1 MIFEDVAMEKIPA
14 FVAVDLETTGLEFDK
29 DEIIEVALVR
39 FENGVAAENVD
50 YLVKPGS
57 AVLRPFIESLTGIT
71 NADIADA
78 PDFASVAGKI
88 CSFIGDLPIVA
99 HNAMFD
105 SKFLKNTMEKVGIPF
120 DHAVWDSLTLSR
132 IAFQDVPNH
141 RLDTLTQELNI
152 ERSRAHRALP
162 DAEACGKLFVMSY
175 EKIAKMDAWLLAA
188 LTRVAEGSDWE
199 MLFGASKKAAGNKP
213 AELPVPAFA
222 MPEKA
227 APSGALARS
236 RMPRVDEF
244 FKEGGLLSQVV
255 ENYTPRRNQQE
266 FASCVERNI
275 HKGGLSVIEAP
286 TGSGKSLAYLVAAAN
301 KAADGERVIISTA
314 TRALQEQLW
323 NHDIPQVK
331 SLYGDKLKPAILKGR
346 DNYICFRKFVEILKS
361 PRTLLAPEERDS
373 FMAIIPWA
381 LSTKKGDINES
392 SSFSHSRN
400 RVLWSK
406 LSSSASTCEGEK
418 CPFYAKCPAL
428 CAKRAAVEANLLLVN
443 HALFLAD
450 LSLDFALLPTYE
462 HVVFDEAHRLPG
474 TSNQSFGRTVSFF
487 GFRNVAKTLLPAKDG
502 HGGLLSELVSRLS
515 DEDEAARNE
524 CMQLVT
530 DLSETEKALHRFF
543 MKIGKKLSKQKLAKD
558 SLTYSNGILAE
569 YDADPKPV
577 LDQFEIAR
585 SRANSLLAFLA
596 GIDSLEGLLKDLSGR
611 MEELNRFI
619 VDFEFLVK
627 AGRSG
632 WVFYMEEPFNPHTL
646 KMHAYPLHSGD
657 IWKEKFYPWVKSA
670 TFVSATLAV
679 QGDLTYFVDRM
690 GMGSFERKRPYLKV
704 FPESATSGDRR
715 SVMVT
720 RYLPK
725 PSLPEYVT
733 ELNNT
738 LVEVLPA
745 IEENTMVL
753 FTNVATMMKAQ
764 AALAPAFAAKGKL
777 LLCQHVDGALDG
789 LIAMFRKSRG
799 ACLLGCQSLWE
810 GVDFPGDAL
819 KLLVVTKLPF
829 PNPSD
834 PLVAGISAEMKSKGE
849 NVFKTYY
856 IPEAFMELRQ
866 GLGRLLRSETDSGK
880 VLILDNRI
888 VNEPYGKTF
897 SRIWD
902 MKQVV
907 ANTVDDVKKFTT

>member
-1 MIFEDVAMEKIPA
+1 MEKMPA
-14 FVAVDLETTGLEFDK
+14 FVAVDLETTGLEFEK

-39 FENGVAAENVD
+39 FENGVPTENVD
-50 YLVKPGS
+50 YLVKPTT

-78 PDFASVAGKI
+78 PDFASVAGSI

-99 HNAMFD
+99 HNATFD

-175 EKIAKMDAWLLAA
+175 EKIAKMDAWLLDA

-199 MLFGASKKAAGNKP
+199 KLFGLPDGADAGNGAP
-213 AELPVPAFA
+213 ADLQVPAFA
-222 MPEKA
+222 MPAKA
-227 APSGALARS
+227 APTGALPHA

-244 FKEGGLLSQVV
+244 FKEGGLLSTVIEGFTV
-255 ENYTPRRNQQE
+255 RKNQQE

-331 SLYGDKLKPAILKGR
+331 SLYGDKLKAAILKGR
-346 DNYICFRKFVEILKS
+346 DNYICFRKFVEVLKA

-381 LSTKKGDINES
+381 LSTTKGDINES
-392 SSFSHSRN
+392 SSFSHGRN

-406 LSSSASTCEGEK
+406 LSSSAATCEGEK

-462 HVVFDEAHRLPG
+462 HVIFDEAHRLPDA
-474 TSNQSFGRTVSFF
+474 SNQGFGRTVSFF

-502 HGGLLSELVSRLS
+502 QGGLISEIVARIAV
-515 DEDEAARNE
+515 EDEAARSE
-524 CMQLVT
+524 CGQLIN
-530 DLSETEKALHRFF
+530 DISETEKALHRFF
-543 MKIGKKLSKQKLAKD
+543 MKIGKKLSKQKLTKD

-585 SRANSLLAFLA
+585 SRANSLSVLLA
-596 GIDSLEGLLKDLSGR
+596 GMRPLEGLLKDLSGR

-627 AGRSG
+627 AGRTG

-646 KMHAYPLHSGD
+646 KMHAYPLHSGE

-679 QGDLTYFVDRM
+679 QGDLTYYVDRM
-690 GMGSFERKRPYLKV
+690 GMSSLERKRPFLKV
-704 FPESATSGDRR
+704 FAESATSGDRR
-715 SVMVT
+715 SVMVA

-733 ELNNT
+733 ELNST
-738 LVEVLPA
+738 LVEVLPD
-745 IEENTMVL
+745 IEENAMVL
-753 FTNVATMMKAQ
+753 FTNIATMMKAQ

-888 VNEPYGKTF
+888 VNEPYGKSF
-897 SRIWD
+897 ARIWD
-902 MKQVV
+902 MKHLV
-907 ANTVDDVKKFTT
+907 ANTVDDIKKFTT

>member
-1 MIFEDVAMEKIPA
+1 MEKMPA
-14 FVAVDLETTGLEFDK
+14 FVAVDLETTGLEFEK

-39 FENGVAAENVD
+39 FENGVPTENVD
-50 YLVKPGS
+50 YLVKPTT

-78 PDFASVAGKI
+78 PDFASVAGSI

-99 HNAMFD
+99 HNATFD

-175 EKIAKMDAWLLAA
+175 EKIAKMDAWLLDA

-199 MLFGASKKAAGNKP
+199 KLFGLPDGADAGNGAP
-213 AELPVPAFA
+213 ADLQVPAFA
-222 MPEKA
+222 MPAKA
-227 APSGALARS
+227 APTGALPHA

-244 FKEGGLLSQVV
+244 FKEGGLLSTVIEGFTV
-255 ENYTPRRNQQE
+255 RKNQQE

-331 SLYGDKLKPAILKGR
+331 SLYGDKLKAAILKGR
-346 DNYICFRKFVEILKS
+346 DNYICFRKFVEVLKA

-381 LSTKKGDINES
+381 LSTTKGDINES
-392 SSFSHSRN
+392 SSFSHGRN

-406 LSSSASTCEGEK
+406 LSSSAATCEGEK
-418 CPFYAKCPAL
+418 CPFYAQCPAL

-462 HVVFDEAHRLPG
+462 HVIFDEAHRLPDA
-474 TSNQSFGRTVSFF
+474 SNQGFGRTVSFF

-502 HGGLLSELVSRLS
+502 QGGLISEIVARIAV
-515 DEDEAARNE
+515 EDEAARSE
-524 CMQLVT
+524 CGQLIN
-530 DLSETEKALHRFF
+530 DISETEKALHRFF
-543 MKIGKKLSKQKLAKD
+543 MKIGKKLSKQKLTKD

-585 SRANSLLAFLA
+585 SRANSLSVLLA
-596 GIDSLEGLLKDLSGR
+596 GMRPLEGLLKDLSGR

-627 AGRSG
+627 AGRTG

-646 KMHAYPLHSGD
+646 KMHANPLHSGE

-679 QGDLTYFVDRM
+679 QGDLTYYVDRM
-690 GMGSFERKRPYLKV
+690 GMSSLERKRPFLKV
-704 FPESATSGDRR
+704 FAESATNGDRR
-715 SVMVT
+715 SVMVA

-733 ELNNT
+733 ELNST
-738 LVEVLPA
+738 LVEVLPD
-745 IEENTMVL
+745 IEENAMVL
-753 FTNVATMMKAQ
+753 FTNIATMMKAQ
-764 AALAPAFAAKGKL
+764 SALAPAFAAKGKL

-880 VLILDNRI
+880 VLILDNRV
-888 VNEPYGKTF
+888 VNEPYGKSF
-897 SRIWD
+897 ARIWD
-902 MKQVV
+902 MKHLV
-907 ANTVDDVKKFTT
+907 ANTVEEIKKFTT